1 MLWTLNVQEDDMS
14 DKKVIVIT
22 GGSDGI
28 GAAGARRLHADG
40 HQVVLV
46 GRSPDKTRAVA
57 HEVGAEYFLSDFA
70 RLDDVRDLAAAL
82 TAKHPRIDVLA
93 NNAGGMLGAR
103 VETVDGFEQTFQVN
117 HLAPFLL
124 TNLLQDTLIAS
135 GATVIQT
142 ASVAARLFGHI
153 DMADLNNERA
163 YSPLKAYGDA
173 KLANILFTRELHTR
187 FHARGVSTAAFH
199 PGVIATGFAAGS
211 TNSAMKFLYTNP
223 VAKRF
228 LRSSDAGADQL
239 VWLAESLP
247 GSAWKSGSYY
257 EKRSIARRVN
267 PQSTDDRLAAAL
279 WRESAAMTMRG

>member
-1 MLWTLNVQEDDMS
+1 MS

-40 HQVVLV
+40 HEVVLV
-46 GRSPDKTRAVA
+46 GRSPDKTRTVA
-57 HEVGAEYFLSDFA
+57 RELGAEYFLSDFA

-93 NNAGGMLGAR
+93 NNAGGILGAR

-153 DMADLNNERA
+153 DMSDLNNERA

-247 GSAWKSGSYY
+247 GSAWTSGGYY
-257 EKRSIARRVN
+257 EKRSVARRVN